1 MHDALHRVLKT
12 LNDELDRRIGGIIL
26 PALIIVEG
34 PNDSGKS
41 VLVQQITHGALESG
55 YRVCIFSTEGGGRA
69 IVRNMES
76 LGFSSKKHYLMG
88 SLKVIPLSVKQEEWS
103 SEDAKQMFLSILN
116 YIQKK
121 SSKFDIYCI
130 DSLTVLITG
139 AEEEDVL
146 RFFSEMKSISE
157 NYNLSFIIT
166 IHPYA
171 FSQEFLVRIRSI
183 SDAHF
188 SLMIKEVGDK
198 IYKTLQ
204 ILKVRGANKPS
215 SQIISFEVDP
225 SFGIKILPFSQVKA

>member
-1 MHDALHRVLKT
+1 MEESEHKLLKT

-26 PALIIVEG
+26 PALVIIEG

-41 VLVQQITHGALESG
+41 VLVQQFTYGALETG
-55 YRVCIFSTEGGGRA
+55 YKVCIFSTEGGGRA

-76 LGFSSKKHYLMG
+76 LGFSVKKHYLRG
-88 SLKVIPLSVKQEEWS
+88 HLRVVPLSVREEEWTS
-103 SEDAKQMFLSILN
+103 DDAKQMLVSIMN
-116 YIQKK
+116 YVQKK
-121 SSKFDIYCI
+121 SSKFNIICI

-139 AEEEDVL
+139 AREEDVL
-146 RFFSEMKSISE
+146 RFFSEMRSSSE
-157 NYNLSFIIT
+157 EYNLTYIVT

-188 SLMIKEVGDK
+188 SLMIKEIGDK

-204 ILKVRGANKPS
+204 ILKVRGASKPS
-215 SQIISFEVDP
+215 SQVISFEVDP